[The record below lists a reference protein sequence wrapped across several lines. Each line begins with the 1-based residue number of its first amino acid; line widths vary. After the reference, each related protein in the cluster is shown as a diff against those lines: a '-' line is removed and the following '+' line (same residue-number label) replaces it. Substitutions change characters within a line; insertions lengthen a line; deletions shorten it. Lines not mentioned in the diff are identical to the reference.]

1 MLEAPSQCCQCARPK
16 LMTSLISFRGGNPK
30 IYYIDDFVYPTFR
43 ARLMADVAS
52 FMGLWAEKIAAN
64 ILPIGNNY
72 SRTSPLFSTG
82 MDLWLGAIYN
92 L

>member
-1 MLEAPSQCCQCARPK
+1 
-16 LMTSLISFRGGNPK
+16 
-30 IYYIDDFVYPTFR
+30 
-43 ARLMADVAS
+43 MADVAS